1 MKMARLAGNAVAWP
15 ALELAAESSEL
26 GGMDRRKLLALGA
39 AGFVGAVAAP
49 QMGWAAPELSP
60 LPNAP
65 PPIGTAERQARI
77 AKAQRLMRQLGFAAL
92 LVEPGSSLIYFAGVR
107 WSRSERLTCALIPA
121 EGEICVVTPFFE
133 EPSIRESLGVPAEV
147 RTWQEHEDPLALVAG
162 WLKDRKLGSGVVGIE
177 ETNRYF
183 IVDGLKR
190 NLPTATLKN
199 GAPVVRGCRMIK
211 TAPEIALMQHASDVT
226 IAAYR
231 HTIPQIEAGMRPQDI
246 AAIMNRATAAL
257 GGEPEFELIL
267 LGEAS
272 AYPHGS
278 GKPQAVKAGEVVLM
292 DCGCAVRGYQSDIS
306 RTFVFGEPTAK
317 QRKVWNEVRQGQQI
331 AFEAARLGAAA
342 GSVDDAA
349 RNYYVGL
356 GYGPDYKLPGLSH
369 RTGHGIGMDG
379 HEPVNLVRGETTK
392 LAPGMCF
399 SDEPGIYIPG
409 EFGVRLEDCFHMTE
423 QGPKWFSQP
432 SVSLETPV

>member
-1 MKMARLAGNAVAWP
+1 
-15 ALELAAESSEL
+15 
-26 GGMDRRKLLALGA
+26 MDRRKLLALGA
-39 AGFVGAVAAP
+39 AGFVGAAAAP
-49 QMGWAAPELSP
+49 GFGWTQELSP
-60 LPNAP
+60 LPNP
-65 PPIGTAERQARI
+65 PAPIGREERAARI
-77 AKAQRLMRQLGFAAL
+77 AKAQKLMRELGFGAL
-92 LVEPGSSLIYFAGVR
+92 LVEPGSSLIYFTGVR

-121 EGEICVVTPFFE
+121 NGEVCIVTPFFE
-133 EPSIRESLGVPAEV
+133 EPSVRESLGIAAQV
-147 RTWQEHEDPLALVAG
+147 RTWQEHEDPTALVAG
-162 WLKDRKLGSGVVGIE
+162 WLKERKLGSAVVGIE

-183 IVDGLKR
+183 IVDGLKK
-190 NLPTATLKN
+190 NLPSAVLKN

-211 TAPEIALMQHASDVT
+211 TAPEIALMQRASDIT
-226 IAAYR
+226 MAAYR
-231 HTIPQIEAGMRPQDI
+231 HTIPKIEAGMTPRDI
-246 AAIMNRATAAL
+246 GAIMNRATAAL
-257 GGEPEFELIL
+257 GGEPEFALVL

-278 GKPQAVKAGEVVLM
+278 GKPQVVKPGEVVLM
-292 DCGCAVRGYQSDIS
+292 DCGCTFRGYQSDIS
-306 RTFVFGEPTAK
+306 RTFVFGEATVR
-317 QRKVWNEVRQGQQI
+317 QRKVWNEVKRGQEI
-331 AFEAARLGAAA
+331 AFEAARLGVSA

-432 SVSLETPV
+432 SASLEKPV

>member
-1 MKMARLAGNAVAWP
+1 
-15 ALELAAESSEL
+15 
-26 GGMDRRKLLALGA
+26 MDRRRLLTLGA
-39 AGFVGAVAAP
+39 AGLAFSAAP
-49 QMGWAAPELSP
+49 LAAGAADLPAR
-60 LPNAP
+60 LPNTP
-65 PPIGTAERQARI
+65 PPIGPAERQARI
-77 AKAQRLMRQLGFAAL
+77 AKAQRLMREQGVSAL
-92 LVEPGSSLIYFAGVR
+92 LVEPGSSLIYFTGVR
-107 WSRSERLTCALIPA
+107 WSRSERLTCAIIPA
-121 EGEICVVTPFFE
+121 EGEIGVVTPFFE
-133 EPSIRESLGVPAEV
+133 EPSVRESLGVPAEV

-162 WLKDRKLGSGVVGIE
+162 WLRDRKLGSGVIAIE

-183 IVDGLKR
+183 IVDGLQR
-190 NLPTATLKN
+190 NLPTAALRN
-199 GAPVVRGCRMIK
+199 GASVVRGCRMIK
-211 TAPEIALMQHASDVT
+211 SPAEIALMQHASDVT
-226 IAAYR
+226 MAAYR
-231 HTIPQIEAGMRPQDI
+231 YTIPRVEAGMRPADI
-246 AAIMNRATAAL
+246 GAIMNRATAAL

-292 DCGCAVRGYQSDIS
+292 DCGCTVRGYQSDIS

-317 QRKVWNEVRQGQQI
+317 QRKVWNEVRRGQQI
-331 AFEAARLGAAA
+331 AFEAAKLGVAA

-379 HEPVNLVRGETTK
+379 HEPVNLVRGETTR

-409 EFGVRLEDCFHMTE
+409 EFGVRLEDCFHMTDA
-423 QGPKWFSQP
+423 GPKWFSQP
-432 SVSLETPV
+432 SASIEAPV

>member
-1 MKMARLAGNAVAWP
+1 
-15 ALELAAESSEL
+15 
-26 GGMDRRKLLALGA
+26 MDRRKLLNLGA
-39 AGFVGAVAAP
+39 ASVALSGLPLAAGAADLPA
-49 QMGWAAPELSP
+49 P
-60 LPNAP
+60 LPGAP
-65 PPIGTAERQARI
+65 PPIGPAERQARI
-77 AKAQRLMRQLGFAAL
+77 AKAQRLMREQGYSAL
-92 LVEPGSSLIYFAGVR
+92 LVEPGSSLIYFTGVR
-107 WSRSERLTCALIPA
+107 WSRSERLTCAIIPA
-121 EGEICVVTPFFE
+121 EGEIGVVTPFFE
-133 EPSIRESLGVPAEV
+133 EPSIRESLGVPAQV

-162 WLKDRKLGSGVVGIE
+162 WLRDRKLGSGVVGIE

-183 IVDGLKR
+183 IVDGLQR

-211 TAPEIALMQHASDVT
+211 SQAEIALMQHASDIT

-231 HTIPQIEAGMRPQDI
+231 HTIPKIEAGMRPADI
-246 AAIMNRATAAL
+246 GRMMNQATAAL
-257 GGEPEFELIL
+257 GGDPEFALVL
-267 LGEAS
+267 LGEAA

-292 DCGCAVRGYQSDIS
+292 DCGCTVQGYQSDIS
-306 RTFVFGEPTAK
+306 RTFVFGEPTPK
-317 QRKVWNEVRQGQQI
+317 QRKVWSEVQKGQQI

-342 GSVDDAA
+342 GSVDDAV
-349 RNYYVGL
+349 RSYYVGL

-392 LAPGMCF
+392 LAAGMCF

-409 EFGVRLEDCFHMTE
+409 EFGVRLEDCFHMTA

-432 SVSLETPV
+432 SAAIDKPV

>member
-1 MKMARLAGNAVAWP
+1 
-15 ALELAAESSEL
+15 
-26 GGMDRRKLLALGA
+26 MDRRSLLTLGA
-39 AGFVGAVAAP
+39 ASFALSTLPFSAGAADLPAR
-49 QMGWAAPELSP
+49 

-65 PPIGTAERQARI
+65 PPIGTAERLARI
-77 AKAQRLMRQLGFAAL
+77 AKAQKLMREQGFSAL
-92 LVEPGSSLIYFAGVR
+92 LVEPGSSLIYFTGVH
-107 WSRSERLTCALIPA
+107 WSRSERLTCAIIPA
-121 EGEICVVTPFFE
+121 EGEIGVVTPFFE
-133 EPSIRESLGVPAEV
+133 EPSVRESLGVPAQV

-162 WLKDRKLGSGVVGIE
+162 WLRDHRLGSGVVGIE

-183 IVDGLKR
+183 IVDGLRR

-199 GAPVVRGCRMIK
+199 GAPIVRGCRMIK
-211 TAPEIALMQHASDVT
+211 SPAEIALMQHASDIT
-226 IAAYR
+226 MAAYR
-231 HTIPQIEAGMRPQDI
+231 YTIPKIEAGMRPSDI
-246 AAIMNRATAAL
+246 GRIMNQATKAL
-257 GGEPEFELIL
+257 GGDPEFELIL

-292 DCGCAVRGYQSDIS
+292 DCGCNVEGYQSDIS
-306 RTFVFGEPTAK
+306 RTVVFGEPTAK
-317 QRKVWNEVRQGQQI
+317 QRKVWNEVRKGQQI
-331 AFEAARLGAAA
+331 AFEAAKLGAAA

-349 RNYYVGL
+349 RGYYVGL

-369 RTGHGIGMDG
+369 RTGHGIGLDG

-432 SVSLETPV
+432 SVSIERPA